1 MDNHPAAAADG
12 QQVRRPDGDIDGG
25 VEASVNSR
33 HAHIFRSGIGRI
45 GGKLR
50 RLAIL
55 QPERLNHA
63 DAGQA
68 LLRAIVEAGK
78 GRLGDAKTFV
88 KGIAVAFDRQGHQRH
103 RQQRQQGELPANLR
117 RHHNQHRTAHHQGIH
132 QG

>member
-12 QQVRRPDGDIDGG
+12 QQVRRPDGDIDGR
-25 VEASVNSR
+25 VEARVNSR

-103 RQQRQQGELPANLR
+103 RQQRQQSKLPANLR
-117 RHHNQHRTAHHQGIH
+117 RHYNQYRTAHHQGIH